1 MRSYIS
7 FGELEEL
14 GETIVREYLRKT
26 KRYNALC
33 VDIEGLVTDYL
44 GLTVVYENI
53 AEDDPNK
60 IAFLSNGKRPLWVS
74 RNGERMQVVFP
85 KGTVVMDKVLLHEN
99 ESSRRRFTLGH
110 EGAHS
115 VIAKQNPMQDVG
127 CFHNEFDPERVYTI
141 KEQKELM
148 SFSETQADR
157 LSSVFLM
164 PRFILRKVMKKYKCE
179 NGLPVYGWNVFA
191 PEDKLKLRKM
201 ADCMGVFFTGDLHF
215 GHANVI
221 AFDNRPFKT
230 VEEMD
235 AELIRRWNSKVG
247 KGDLTYVLGDMI
259 WKARNDDAPE
269 LIKNLNGQI
278 ILIKGYVLIFGHTPT
293 CYFHDKVPWCIWKG
307 DNAIGIDCGSGYE
320 YGRLSCLRLDDMK
333 EFYSDC

>member
-74 RNGERMQVVFP
+74 RNEERIQVVFP

-148 SFSETQADR
+148 SFPKRKPTGFRRFFLCPALFCER
-157 LSSVFLM
+157 L
-164 PRFILRKVMKKYKCE
+164 
-179 NGLPVYGWNVFA
+179 
-191 PEDKLKLRKM
+191 
-201 ADCMGVFFTGDLHF
+201 
-215 GHANVI
+215 
-221 AFDNRPFKT
+221 
-230 VEEMD
+230 
-235 AELIRRWNSKVG
+235 
-247 KGDLTYVLGDMI
+247 
-259 WKARNDDAPE
+259 
-269 LIKNLNGQI
+269 
-278 ILIKGYVLIFGHTPT
+278 
-293 CYFHDKVPWCIWKG
+293 
-307 DNAIGIDCGSGYE
+307 
-320 YGRLSCLRLDDMK
+320 
-333 EFYSDC
+333 

>member
-1 MRSYIS
+1 MKNSAKQS
-7 FGELEEL
+7 
-14 GETIVREYLRKT
+14 VREYLRKT

-74 RNGERMQVVFP
+74 RNEKRIQVVFP
-85 KGTVVMDKVLLHEN
+85 KGTVVIDKVLLHEN

-179 NGLPVYGWNVFA
+179 KGLPVYGWNVFA

-201 ADCMGVFFTGDLHF
+201 ADCMGVSFQAL
-215 GHANVI
+215 VI
-221 AFDNRPFKT
+221 RLKT
-230 VEEMD
+230 LGLLMP
-235 AELIRRWNSKVG
+235 R
-247 KGDLTYVLGDMI
+247 DLTVYLENDLQLGGA
-259 WKARNDDAPE
+259 K
-269 LIKNLNGQI
+269 
-278 ILIKGYVLIFGHTPT
+278 
-293 CYFHDKVPWCIWKG
+293 
-307 DNAIGIDCGSGYE
+307 
-320 YGRLSCLRLDDMK
+320 
-333 EFYSDC
+333 

>member
-44 GLTVVYENI
+44 GLTVVYEKI

-74 RNGERMQVVFP
+74 RNEERIQVVFP

-164 PRFILRKVMKKYKCE
+164 PRFILRKVMKMLCYAK
-179 NGLPVYGWNVFA
+179 NGTM
-191 PEDKLKLRKM
+191 KR
-201 ADCMGVFFTGDLHF
+201 T
-215 GHANVI
+215 
-221 AFDNRPFKT
+221 
-230 VEEMD
+230 
-235 AELIRRWNSKVG
+235 
-247 KGDLTYVLGDMI
+247 
-259 WKARNDDAPE
+259 
-269 LIKNLNGQI
+269 
-278 ILIKGYVLIFGHTPT
+278 
-293 CYFHDKVPWCIWKG
+293 
-307 DNAIGIDCGSGYE
+307 
-320 YGRLSCLRLDDMK
+320 RLSQRRFQETHIIARGGCVNTDTVGTQKYVSERTRVKLARFANPNLIACSFSFWFRYMQN
-333 EFYSDC
+333 SII

>member
-1 MRSYIS
+1 MKNSAKQ
-7 FGELEEL
+7 
-14 GETIVREYLRKT
+14 VREYLRKT

-74 RNGERMQVVFP
+74 RNEERIQVVFP

-141 KEQKELM
+141 KDQKELM

-157 LSSVFLM
+157 LRRFFLC
-164 PRFILRKVMKKYKCE
+164 PALFCK
-179 NGLPVYGWNVFA
+179 
-191 PEDKLKLRKM
+191 
-201 ADCMGVFFTGDLHF
+201 
-215 GHANVI
+215 
-221 AFDNRPFKT
+221 
-230 VEEMD
+230 
-235 AELIRRWNSKVG
+235 
-247 KGDLTYVLGDMI
+247 
-259 WKARNDDAPE
+259 
-269 LIKNLNGQI
+269 
-278 ILIKGYVLIFGHTPT
+278 
-293 CYFHDKVPWCIWKG
+293 
-307 DNAIGIDCGSGYE
+307 
-320 YGRLSCLRLDDMK
+320 RL
-333 EFYSDC
+333 

>member
-1 MRSYIS
+1 M
-7 FGELEEL
+7 
-14 GETIVREYLRKT
+14 
-26 KRYNALC
+26 
-33 VDIEGLVTDYL
+33 VTDYL

-74 RNGERMQVVFP
+74 RNEERIQVVFP

-201 ADCMGVFFTGDLHF
+201 ADCMGVSFQAL
-215 GHANVI
+215 VI
-221 AFDNRPFKT
+221 RLKT
-230 VEEMD
+230 LGL
-235 AELIRRWNSKVG
+235 LIPR
-247 KGDLTYVLGDMI
+247 DLTVYLENGLPVYG
-259 WKARNDDAPE
+259 WNVFAPE
-269 LIKNLNGQI
+269 
-278 ILIKGYVLIFGHTPT
+278 
-293 CYFHDKVPWCIWKG
+293 DKQKLRKM
-307 DNAIGIDCGSGYE
+307 ADCMGVSFQALVI
-320 YGRLSCLRLDDMK
+320 RLKTLGLLMPRDLTVYLENDLQLGGAK
-333 EFYSDC
+333 